1 MIGFGSVS
9 GALYTFDFDRSRN
22 CSDAFDEAVYPGGPT
37 FSVNYRALACKIFSM
52 EMEEV
57 GMTGGFVEECFR

>member
-9 GALYTFDFDRSRN
+9 GALYTFDFYMSCKRSA
-22 CSDAFDEAVYPGGPT
+22 AFDEAVYPAGPT
-37 FSVNYRALACKIFSM
+37 FSVNYRALACKIFSG
-52 EMEEV
+52 EMDEV